1 MEYAF
6 ASPGWMAFMHGLI
19 VERVRRFAVEAPDIA
34 WSICEVFTDP
44 PKDLSPDGAPLAWYA
59 VIKDGQVRFG
69 AEEIDDVEFK
79 VFVDYAAVVPLGRYD
94 TQGLPERQAELGRMA
109 QALRDAGKMRVVGD
123 RAGRDPRVGDF
134 HDIIAKVTA

>member
-1 MEYAF
+1 MKYPF
-6 ASPGWMAFMHGLI
+6 ASPGWTAFMHGLI

-44 PKDLSPDGAPLAWYA
+44 PEELSIDGSPLAWHC
-59 VIKDGQVRFG
+59 VVKDGQVRFG
-69 AEEIDDVEFK
+69 AFEIDDVEFK
-79 VFVDYAAVVPLGRYD
+79 VFVDYTAVVPLGRYD
-94 TQGLPERQAELGRMA
+94 TRDDPERRAELGRMA

-134 HDIIAKVTA
+134 HDIIARVTA